1 MRNFDAPAE
10 ISRWQ
15 TYALGAGAI
24 GTILWLVGLS
34 TDAEQAYRSWLLGFI
49 FWGGIGIGS
58 LGILILQYLTGG
70 AWGVVIRRFVEAG
83 SRTIPLLALLFAPI
97 MMGLITKHL
106 YAWTVMP
113 NDPLVAHRA
122 AWMNIPS
129 FGIRTIVYFGLLSI
143 MGYLLNKWSEQQD
156 KTTNY
161 EDSAK
166 FLGRATAFCGPAMP
180 FYGLIVSFM
189 AIDWTMMLDPHWY
202 STMWGFLY
210 IAGWALSC
218 FAFMIAILAALSDKE
233 PMNRIVGSRHFHDIG
248 KLMLALVM
256 VWAYFNL
263 SQWLIIWSGNLP
275 EETPWYLKRIAGGW
289 GIMAILLVIF
299 HFAVPFIILLSQSI
313 KKKPKL
319 LSLVAVFI
327 LLMRMVDYYFHIGPS
342 PMTYASIDTFHISWM
357 DFTAPVGIGGIWL
370 WWFFGELKKRP
381 LVPIN
386 DPFLENAIAH
396 GKAH

>member
-15 TYALGAGAI
+15 TFALGAGAI
-24 GTILWLVGLS
+24 GVILWLVGLS
-34 TDAEQAYRSWLLGFI
+34 MNAEQAYRSWLLGFI

-58 LGILILQYLTGG
+58 LGILMLQYLTGG
-70 AWGVVIRRFVEAG
+70 AWGVVVRRFVEAG
-83 SRTIPLLALLFAPI
+83 SRTIPLLAILFMPI
-97 MMGLITKHL
+97 MWGMMTNHL
-106 YAWTVMP
+106 YTWTNMP
-113 NDPLVAHRA
+113 NDPLVMHRA
-122 AWMNIPS
+122 AWMNVPG
-129 FGIRTIVYFGLLSI
+129 FGIRAIIYFGLLSI
-143 MGYLLNKWSEQQD
+143 MGYLLNKWSGQQD
-156 KTTNY
+156 RTDNY
-161 EDSAK
+161 EDSAT

-180 FYGLIVSFM
+180 FYALVVTFM
-189 AIDWTMMLDPHWY
+189 AVDWTMMLDPHWY

-218 FAFMIAILAALSDKE
+218 FAFLIALLAALSDKA
-233 PMNRIVGSRHFHDIG
+233 PMNGIVGKKHFHDIG

-289 GIMAILLVIF
+289 GVVGVLLIVF
-299 HFAVPFIILLSQSI
+299 HFAVPFIILLSQNI
-313 KKKPKL
+313 KKNAKW
-319 LSLVAVFI
+319 LSLVAI
-327 LLMRMVDYYFHIGPS
+327 LILFMRLVDYYFQIGPS
-342 PMTYASIDTFHISWM
+342 PMISGGSEGHFSWM
-357 DFTAPVGIGGIWL
+357 DIAGPVGIGGIWL
-370 WWFFGELKKRP
+370 WWFFKELKQRP

>member
-15 TYALGAGAI
+15 TFALGAGAI
-24 GTILWLVGLS
+24 GIILWLVGLS
-34 TDAEQAYRSWLLGFI
+34 MNPEQAYRSWLLGFI

-83 SRTIPLLALLFAPI
+83 SRTIPLLVLLFAPI
-97 MMGLITKHL
+97 LWGTLTNNL
-106 YAWTVMP
+106 YTWSVMP
-113 NDPLVAHRA
+113 TDPLVHHRA
-122 AWMNIPS
+122 AWMNPTG
-129 FGIRTIVYFGLLSI
+129 FGIRTIIYFGLLSI
-143 MGYLLNKWSEQQD
+143 MGYLLNKWSGQQD
-156 KTTNY
+156 KATNY
-161 EDSAK
+161 EDSASL
-166 FLGRATAFCGPAMP
+166 LGKSTAFCGPAMP

-218 FAFMIAILAALSDKE
+218 FAFMIAIIAVLSDKA
-233 PMNRIVGSRHFHDIG
+233 PLNGVVGSRHFHDIG

-275 EETPWYLKRIAGGW
+275 EETPWYLKRIDGGW
-289 GIMAILLVIF
+289 RIVAIGLVIF
-299 HFAVPFIILLSQSI
+299 HFAVPFIILLSQTI
-313 KKKPKL
+313 KKRPKTL
-319 LSLVAVFI
+319 ALVAVFI
-327 LLMRMVDYYFHIGPS
+327 LLMRMIDYYFHIGPS
-342 PMTYASIDTFHISWM
+342 PMMSGAIEAHLSWM

-370 WWFFGELKKRP
+370 WWFFGELKTRP

-386 DPFLENAIAH
+386 DPFLDNAIAH

>member
-1 MRNFDAPAE
+1 MRNFDAPAD

-15 TYALGAGAI
+15 TFALGAGAI
-24 GTILWLVGLS
+24 GIILWLVGLS
-34 TDAEQAYRSWLLGFI
+34 MDAEQAYRSWLLGFI

-70 AWGVVIRRFVEAG
+70 AWGVVIRRFAEAG
-83 SRTIPLLALLFAPI
+83 SRTIPLLVLLFAPI
-97 MMGLITKHL
+97 LWGTMTNHL
-106 YAWTVMP
+106 YGWTTIP
-113 NDPLVAHRA
+113 NDPLVHHRA
-122 AWMNIPS
+122 AWMNVPS
-129 FGIRTIVYFGLLSI
+129 FGIRTIIYFGLLSI
-143 MGYLLNKWSEQQD
+143 MGYLLNKWGGQQD
-156 KTTNY
+156 KTNNY
-161 EDSAK
+161 EDSAS
-166 FLGRATAFCGPAMP
+166 FLGKATAFCGPAMP
-180 FYGLIVSFM
+180 FYALVVSFM

-218 FAFMIAILAALSDKE
+218 FAFMIVLLAALADKA
-233 PMNRIVGSRHFHDIG
+233 PMNGIVGNKHFHDIG

-289 GIMAILLVIF
+289 GIMAIGLVIF
-299 HFAVPFIILLSQSI
+299 HFAVPFVILLSQNI
-313 KKKPKL
+313 KKNPKTL
-319 LSLVAVFI
+319 ALVALFI
-327 LLMRMVDYYFHIGPS
+327 LLMRMIDYYFHIGPS
-342 PMTYASIDTFHISWM
+342 PMISSSIEGFHISWM
-357 DFTAPVGIGGIWL
+357 DFAAPIGIGGIWL
-370 WWFFGELKKRP
+370 WWFFKELKQRP

-386 DPFLENAIAH
+386 DPFLENAISH